1 LGPTFEN
8 GRVKQVFAVRFRAWL
23 KGYTL
28 SSKLPTLILSAAIA
42 CAAGVSQDHA
52 AGTPQENAV
61 QLVSE
66 VVANELRAQEV
77 DHSLW
82 SYRQTQHQGGGSEE
96 LEVVETPLGSI
107 HRLLQRNGRQLDPEA
122 AKKEDSRI
130 AQVVAHPDPIRKR
143 AREEQ
148 KDGKQE
154 ADFLRM
160 LPDALDFQ
168 YSAINNGVVTLEFTP
183 RSSFKPHHHEG
194 ELFHHMS
201 GRLLIDALQKR
212 LVEIDGHLTSE
223 VKFGGGILGHLDKG
237 GTFIVNQKDV
247 GGGHWEMTRLVI
259 TMNGKALFFKTID
272 VHHDEQNVDFRPVR
286 EEITLQEAAE
296 LLHGAPSTPRQAQQ
310 GSQSQ

>member
-96 LEVVETPLGSI
+96 LEVVETPL
-107 HRLLQRNGRQLDPEA
+107 
-122 AKKEDSRI
+122 

-148 KDGKQE
+148 KDGKEE